1 MPWIYLL
8 LAGLFEIGFAMGLKY
23 SDGFTRLWPTVLTIG
38 LAGISLWFLT
48 QALKTI
54 PVGTG
59 YAIWTGIGALG
70 VTIAGIALFGD
81 KRLVVAIGMHRS
93 DRGRRD
99 RAEAGRVVSPPAF
112 AAQTL
117 GSDWRL
123 PIPAH
128 SAVAARAMRAQPQVC
143 GANLGTPTQRLPIP
157 TP

>member
-81 KRLVVAIGMHRS
+81 SASWSRLACIGLIVAGAIGLKLV
-93 DRGRRD
+93 G
-99 RAEAGRVVSPPAF
+99 
-112 AAQTL
+112 
-117 GSDWRL
+117 
-123 PIPAH
+123 
-128 SAVAARAMRAQPQVC
+128 
-143 GANLGTPTQRLPIP
+143 
-157 TP
+157 

>member
-81 KRLVVAIGMHRS
+81 SASWSRLACIGLIL
-93 DRGRRD
+93 
-99 RAEAGRVVSPPAF
+99 AGVIGLKLV
-112 AAQTL
+112 
-117 GSDWRL
+117 G
-123 PIPAH
+123 
-128 SAVAARAMRAQPQVC
+128 
-143 GANLGTPTQRLPIP
+143 
-157 TP
+157 